1 MESWKAGKL
10 ESWREGEGEGERQ
23 KEREKERDSERERE
37 IDKKVYYLFYEKQ
50 CTRDQSIPFSNY
62 LQSRV
67 LVVALAMCDF
77 ETVVRPKCHKLAEAM
92 E

>member
-1 MESWKAGKL
+1 MESWKAG
-10 ESWREGEGEGERQ
+10 ERERQ
-23 KEREKERDSERERE
+23 RERDRKSGRKRE

-50 CTRDQSIPFSNY
+50 CTRDQSIPFRNY